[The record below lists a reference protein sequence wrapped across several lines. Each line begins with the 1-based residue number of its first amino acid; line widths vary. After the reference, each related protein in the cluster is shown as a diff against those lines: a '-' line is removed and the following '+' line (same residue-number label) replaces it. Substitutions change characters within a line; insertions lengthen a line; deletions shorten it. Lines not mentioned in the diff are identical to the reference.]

1 MGHLDQV
8 DKNILLVLQDNAR
21 IFMTELGR
29 MVGLTQP
36 AVTERVRRMEERGV
50 IKEYRAVVAR
60 EKIGKHTMA
69 AIWLRA
75 TNCESLYAFCQSAQ
89 EVIECHRISGGEYNH
104 LLKVVTASLPD
115 LEMFENEIVKYG
127 KFATS
132 IVLSSPIE
140 NKSLAAVVPE
150 SN

>member
-1 MGHLDQV
+1 MDQV
-8 DKNILLVLQDNAR
+8 DKNILLALQDNAR
-21 IFMTELGR
+21 ISMTELGK

-36 AVTERVRRMEERGV
+36 AVTERVRRMEERGI
-50 IKEYRAVVAR
+50 IKDYRTVVAR

-69 AIWLRA
+69 VIWLRA
-75 TNCESLYAFCQSAQ
+75 TNCESFHAFCQSAQ
-89 EVIECHRISGGEYNH
+89 EVIECHRISWGEYNH
-104 LLKVVTASLPD
+104 LLKVVTESLPD

-140 NKSLAAVVPE
+140 NKSLTAIVPE
-150 SN
+150 SSIR